1 MKVTDCL
8 LLQTDNLCVFFK
20 IILYNLKEKNKLAQ
34 QLCRLYGVNKKAD
47 TPAHVYFAGFDKN
60 GELYQECIQKID
72 GFEKYQV

>member
-1 MKVTDCL
+1 MLHIVYCYKLTI
-8 LLQTDNLCVFFK
+8 CVFLNSLLFK
-20 IILYNLKEKNKLAQ
+20 WQEKSKLAQ

-60 GELYQECIQKID
+60 GELYQECIRKID